1 MNNGQKLQGSSLRRR
16 RVQISSMY
24 KNYTHTHT
32 HTKFMKKTPFS
43 LRNRKTYKREKYILK
58 DWFGAEKLLN
68 FITPAWK

>member
-1 MNNGQKLQGSSLRRR
+1 MA
-16 RVQISSMY
+16 
-24 KNYTHTHT
+24 KNYKAVPRGEESKSAPCIRTTHTHTHT

>member
-1 MNNGQKLQGSSLRRR
+1 MNNGQKLQGSSPRR